1 MENNE
6 TAIYI
11 PTGCGNGLSIHLD
24 IRCRMQSLSSH
35 NAVQTNWWNEP
46 MHIFSQQYLKIV
58 GSLGYCHRF
67 GMTSDTA
74 RIQRDVKWRLNVAC
88 GDLNVAK
95 RCQLHLLLML
105 LCWGTSN
112 NSLSD
117 GLDCFLTLC
126 CENSAYSV
134 DINHLHSLLHLCCS
148 VISATSSNNSTLR
161 QRLAIFERG
170 TLLDF
175 RASSHHFRPKPY
187 SRNYIVVYLH
197 FHSLWRIWLLP
208 CGCLFLFHLLL
219 TK

>member
-134 DINHLHSLLHLCCS
+134 DITCTAYSTCAVRWYRLH
-148 VISATSSNNSTLR
+148 R
-161 QRLAIFERG
+161 QI
-170 TLLDF
+170 
-175 RASSHHFRPKPY
+175 
-187 SRNYIVVYLH
+187 IQ
-197 FHSLWRIWLLP
+197 LWDNGWQFLKEEP
-208 CGCLFLFHLLL
+208 C
-219 TK
+219 